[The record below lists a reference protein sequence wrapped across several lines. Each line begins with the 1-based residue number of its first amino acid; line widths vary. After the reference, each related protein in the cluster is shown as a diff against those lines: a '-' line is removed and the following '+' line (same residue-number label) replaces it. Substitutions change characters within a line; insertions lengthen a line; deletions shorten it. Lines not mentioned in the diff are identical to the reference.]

1 MRGCFL
7 WVPTPA
13 RPAPISRSPFPQSR
27 WIGSMSLLP
36 TRRKGTG
43 RDKAGRPN
51 LVGRTWWW
59 ERRIWRRKR
68 KIPIALMEKEAM
80 IAWMNQWARAD
91 RPTRRK
97 KSARFPTQGIKRDW
111 LEHSMYLGSLN
122 IIMDKD
128 KSYRI
133 IGMMSGTSLDGIDL
147 AFCHFRYDQTWKY
160 ELIAARTYPYNK
172 EIISIIASLQD

>member
-1 MRGCFL
+1 
-7 WVPTPA
+7 
-13 RPAPISRSPFPQSR
+13 
-27 WIGSMSLLP
+27 
-36 TRRKGTG
+36 
-43 RDKAGRPN
+43 
-51 LVGRTWWW
+51 
-59 ERRIWRRKR
+59 
-68 KIPIALMEKEAM
+68 
-80 IAWMNQWARAD
+80 
-91 RPTRRK
+91 
-97 KSARFPTQGIKRDW
+97 
-111 LEHSMYLGSLN
+111 MYLGSLN